1 MKKRVKGFFDEFKKF
16 ITRGNV
22 LDLAVGVI
30 VGSAFTGIVN
40 ALTNSVLQPII
51 NWVLTLVLGA
61 DGLSSVITL
70 LSPSYTDVLDETGAV
85 IKQELDLAN
94 SIYIDW
100 GAFLSAIINFL
111 LIAFVLFAIVKTMNN
126 LTKAHERA
134 VNNLEINEKK
144 ALAKIVYEQKVTK
157 KQAKE
162 IYEAQLE
169 EVKAK
174 KAEEERLAA
183 ENAEKAAK
191 LAEEKAMANTRLLE
205 EIRDLLKN
213 K

>member
-51 NWVLTLVLGA
+51 NWVLTLVLGK

-126 LTKAHERA
+126 LAKAHERA

-157 KQAKE
+157 RQAKE

-169 EVKAK
+169 EAKAK

-191 LAEEKAMANTRLLE
+191 LAEEKAMANTHLLE

>member
-1 MKKRVKGFFDEFKKF
+1 MKNRVKGFFDEFKKF

-30 VGSAFTGIVN
+30 VGTAFTGIVN
-40 ALTNSVLQPII
+40 ALTNNILQPII
-51 NWVLTLVLGA
+51 NWVLTLVLGK

-70 LSPSYTDVLDETGAV
+70 LSPSYKDVLDETGAV

-111 LIAFVLFAIVKTMNN
+111 LIAFVLFAIVKMMNN
-126 LTKAHERA
+126 LAKAHERA
-134 VNNLEINEKK
+134 MNDLEINEKK
-144 ALAKIVYEQKVTK
+144 ALAKIIYEQKVTK

-162 IYEAQLE
+162 IYERELE
-169 EVKAK
+169 DAKAR

-183 ENAEKAAK
+183 ENAAKSAK